1 MEQFAFNFNIDD
13 VQYEIVPNIDAPR
26 EMGYHDYIDYFDT
39 PFFMYLSNNEEYLIA
54 KATWKDTPLDIIRGR
69 FIALPKGCSGRI
81 DVTLS
86 KPVEIVLFDET
97 KNREILRKKVA
108 AGSSPSST
116 ISLDEVALRSY
127 EYRFGDED
135 DYTHVE
141 VTHYAIEEPDNVG
154 FQSDK
159 NPLSIRLKPLGAQ
172 YSSNH
177 FAYNET
183 GQFQADLLVPEKD
196 ATLFLRY
203 DPVPHCKILF
213 RFTGKTSFIDKC
225 YFESDDRKITHEED
239 DFYGDEDYLL
249 FGLQRGIRLEVVTL
263 NSKIHPQAKA
273 IYEDGS
279 TAEIPLALTGTYDQE
294 KEDIDGKTALNT
306 YRQYHHSRF
315 VEVKGTT
322 TILIG
327 EKLD

>member
-1 MEQFAFNFNIDD
+1 MEKYAFNFNIDD
-13 VQYEIVPNIDAPR
+13 VQYEILSNLDASTK
-26 EMGYHDYIDYFDT
+26 MGYHDYIDYFDT
-39 PFFMYLSNNEEYLIA
+39 PFFMHLSNGEEYLIA
-54 KATWKDTPLDIIRGR
+54 KATCKDTPLYIIQGR

-108 AGSSPSST
+108 AGSSPSVT

-127 EYRFGDED
+127 EYRFGDEH

-141 VTHYAIEEPDNVG
+141 VTHCALEEPDNVG

-196 ATLFLRY
+196 TTLFLRY

-213 RFTGKTSFIDKC
+213 RFVGNTSFIDKC
-225 YFESDDRKITHEED
+225 YFESDDRKITQEED
-239 DFYGDEDYLL
+239 DFYGDDDYLL

-279 TAEIPLALTGTYDQE
+279 TAEIPLELAGTYDQE
-294 KEDIDGKTALNT
+294 EDIDGKTALNT
-306 YRQYHHSRF
+306 YRHYHHSRF
-315 VEVKGTT
+315 IEVKGTT